1 MPTISN
7 KVSAKAK
14 REAVVKVFGTNQV
27 DPEDIA
33 LTNFF
38 FARLHCA
45 TVRINRKLELQYVI
59 ELQDLEQVIW
69 KTLDQIRDRDGMKI
83 FKEAAEELIRSVEVS
98 IENNGRGRRAR
109 RPDNRSAAH

>member
-1 MPTISN
+1 MPKIT
-7 KVSAKAK
+7 AKAK
-14 REAVVKVFGTNQV
+14 REAAVAEVFGTNQV

-33 LTNFF
+33 FTNFL
-38 FARLHCA
+38 FARRRCA
-45 TVRINRKLELQYVI
+45 TVRNGKWRELRYVI

-83 FKEAAEELIRSVEVS
+83 FKEAAEELIGSVEVS
-98 IENNGRGRRAR
+98 IENNGGRGRRTR